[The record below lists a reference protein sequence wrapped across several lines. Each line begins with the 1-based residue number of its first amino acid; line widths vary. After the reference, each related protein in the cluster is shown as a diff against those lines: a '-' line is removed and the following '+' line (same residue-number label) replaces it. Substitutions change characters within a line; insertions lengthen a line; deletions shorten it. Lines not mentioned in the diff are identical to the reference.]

1 MELLSWTMTAVKLRS
16 HLDKYLTADA
26 DRHTIRQSSSPSP
39 SSIWLIEHTNHAFFD
54 TTIRLRSYSTGLYL
68 AASDSAFL
76 FGMTGKRVVQSETAT
91 EWEAV
96 RDGFQIKLRTRER
109 KYLRANGGTPP
120 WRNSVTHDRP
130 MTGATYNWILWDAVA
145 VDLGEEEEAEFAE
158 ILTPAGSFS
167 AAEEEEEEDERSL
180 WMTPAREWSP
190 ATARRV
196 VTRKQG
202 RRRAF
207 GGLGSSVNNPSKF
220 LVTKGPQATHWLTS
234 FKSAM
239 DLFHSAKAVRLR
251 SHHDKY
257 LVAEEDEESVIQ
269 DRNGSSKNARWTVE
283 FSGDADNAVC
293 LKSCYG
299 KYLTAS
305 NHPFLFGMTGKK
317 VMQTLPRRLDSS
329 VEWEPIKEGNQV
341 RLKTRYGNFLRANG
355 GVPPWRNSVT
365 HDVPHRSSTMEWI
378 LWDVIVQVVDNGS
391 DHGDRRKTGG
401 VPVSVGSDVGVQKQK
416 PGHSDSFSSQSSSQS
431 LDSDRFHYYSRQE
444 SNDSGTYS
452 PPKPDGRLIFY
463 HVADE
468 DGEVDDAME
477 EYSFTFK
484 GKSVE
489 ELTHRLEEETGL
501 HDLVVC
507 NQNPLNGKLFPLRLC
522 LPPNNATMHVVV
534 VPSTSIGEQPL
545 ANADLCYPV
554 CACGSLTNDAR
565 FFSLQICFLKH
576 LQENSHNRYSHDWNG
591 SRSIAGMNIQF
602 LYRKPLS
609 SGIYLLLVF
618 WELKGHCYMTNVL
631 EWRGE

>member
-1 MELLSWTMTAVKLRS
+1 MELLSSTTTAVKLRS
-16 HLDKYLTADA
+16 HLDKYLIADA
-26 DRHTIRQSSSPSP
+26 NRHTIRQSSSPSS

-96 RDGFQIKLRTRER
+96 RDGFQIKLRTREG

-120 WRNSVTHDRP
+120 WRNSVTHDLP

-145 VDLGEEEEAEFAE
+145 VDLGDEEETEFAE

-167 AAEEEEEEDERSL
+167 AAEEEEEEEDERSL
-180 WMTPAREWSP
+180 WMTPAKEWSP

-196 VTRKQG
+196 VTRQ
-202 RRRAF
+202 
-207 GGLGSSVNNPSKF
+207 
-220 LVTKGPQATHWLTS
+220 Q
-234 FKSAM
+234 SAM

-257 LVAEEDEESVIQ
+257 LLAEEDEESVMQ

-283 FSGDADNAVC
+283 FSDGADNVVR

-305 NHPFLFGMTGKK
+305 NHPFLLGMTGKK

-378 LWDVIVQVVDNGS
+378 LWDVDIVRIVDHGS

-416 PGHSDSFSSQSSSQS
+416 PGHSDSFSSESSSQS
-431 LDSDRFHYYSRQE
+431 LGSDRFQYYSRQE
-444 SNDSGTYS
+444 VWSFHV
-452 PPKPDGRLIFY
+452 PRLIF
-463 HVADE
+463 A
-468 DGEVDDAME
+468 
-477 EYSFTFK
+477 
-484 GKSVE
+484 
-489 ELTHRLEEETGL
+489 
-501 HDLVVC
+501 
-507 NQNPLNGKLFPLRLC
+507 Q
-522 LPPNNATMHVVV
+522 
-534 VPSTSIGEQPL
+534 
-545 ANADLCYPV
+545 
-554 CACGSLTNDAR
+554 
-565 FFSLQICFLKH
+565 
-576 LQENSHNRYSHDWNG
+576 
-591 SRSIAGMNIQF
+591 
-602 LYRKPLS
+602 
-609 SGIYLLLVF
+609 
-618 WELKGHCYMTNVL
+618 
-631 EWRGE
+631 